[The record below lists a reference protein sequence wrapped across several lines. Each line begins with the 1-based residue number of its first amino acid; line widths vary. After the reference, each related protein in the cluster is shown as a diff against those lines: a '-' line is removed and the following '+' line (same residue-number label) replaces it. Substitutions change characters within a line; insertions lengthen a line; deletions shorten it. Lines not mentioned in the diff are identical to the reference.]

1 MCQPNSLCAGLWV
14 ERSGFKTRLGHFVMF
29 LGKTLYFHLNLLH
42 PGVEMG
48 NGELS
53 GKPDGMLGGNV
64 AMEWHP
70 IQGGEVALLLI
81 ALCYRTWDKLWLDG
95 ALSSRIDLNLFD
107 VSGSNCFRAMLL
119 TCV

>member
-1 MCQPNSLCAGLWV
+1 
-14 ERSGFKTRLGHFVMF
+14 
-29 LGKTLYFHLNLLH
+29 
-42 PGVEMG
+42 MG

-70 IQGGEVALLLI
+70 IQGGKWHYS
-81 ALCYRTWDKLWLDG
+81 YRTWDKLWLDG

>member
-29 LGKTLYFHLNLLH
+29 LGKTLYSHHAPLH

-64 AMEWHP
+64 VMEWHP
-70 IQGGEVALLLI
+70 IQGGGVVILLI

-95 ALSSRIDLNLFD
+95 VLSSRIDLNLFD
-107 VSGSNCFRAMLL
+107 VSGSNCFRAMLP